1 MGREKLKALKLIK
14 QVREAELFIACYGLF
29 RVTLLN
35 PFSIYEGSLSLLVRL
50 VEISY
55 GVSDLWRFSLVFL
68 GKAPVLLV
76 VVSRLETF
84 TGVVRPVGVYR
95 WARLLWM
102 IIGTFWLPSSFSS
115 ILCYWSV
122 SYAICCYTELFIPS
136 FDFLLAARPAVLSM
150 SSS

>member
-50 VEISY
+50 VETSY

-95 WARLLWM
+95 WARLL
-102 IIGTFWLPSSFSS
+102 
-115 ILCYWSV
+115 
-122 SYAICCYTELFIPS
+122 
-136 FDFLLAARPAVLSM
+136 
-150 SSS
+150 